1 MVLLGTYRGAARLVD
16 PLMPAFL
23 RLRAGRGK
31 EDPARMAEKL
41 GRCTVSRPPGPLVW
55 IHGASVGESVSAL
68 PLIDAIL
75 TARPGLHILI
85 TTGTVTSANVMTDR
99 LPDAAVH
106 QYGPVDTGPAVARFY
121 EHWRP
126 DLGLIMESELWPNLL
141 GSAPCPLVLVNA
153 RLSRRSHGRWK
164 KSGAGSRLF
173 SNFKMCLAQDRPVA
187 DRLKSLGAPGIQVT
201 GNLKYAAASLPV
213 NESTLNA
220 LRDMIGDRPV
230 WLAASTHEGEED
242 IATSAHRVL
251 HRELNGL
258 LTVIAPRHP
267 ERGAGIDRLVRAEGL
282 HVARRGSGDPI
293 APETD
298 IYVADT
304 MGETGLLY
312 STIDTVFMGGSLV
325 PHGGQNPLESAQ
337 LRCAVS
343 HGPHIQNFQQIYDDM
358 DDAGAATPLMDAA
371 DLQAHLRL
379 MLTDR
384 VARNNLIDHAG
395 SFMDGQSEVLQR
407 VMAHLEP
414 LLPAGRS

>member
-1 MVLLGTYRGAARLVD
+1 MQPSTN
-16 PLMPAFL
+16 
-23 RLRAGRGK
+23 
-31 EDPARMAEKL
+31 
-41 GRCTVSRPPGPLVW
+41 T
-55 IHGASVGESVSAL
+55 
-68 PLIDAIL
+68 
-75 TARPGLHILI
+75 
-85 TTGTVTSANVMTDR
+85 
-99 LPDAAVH
+99 
-106 QYGPVDTGPAVARFY
+106 PVDTGPAVARFY

-153 RLSRRSHGRWK
+153 RLSRRSHGLWK

-343 HGPHIQNFQQIYDDM
+343 HGPHIQNFQQIYDEM